1 MKITANYST
10 HNNSI
15 ELEVDD
21 KYKSLITCDI
31 PFEEWKELW
40 QEFNNEVRG
49 YLPHNA
55 CMIET
60 RRTEDYAP
68 LNTYFRRHLDKTKQI
83 CYNKSTKRKGV
94 KK

>member
-1 MKITANYST
+1 MKVSVCYST

-15 ELEVDD
+15 ELEVND
-21 KYKSLITCDI
+21 KYKSLIACDI
-31 PFEEWKELW
+31 PFEEWEKLKS
-40 QEFNNEVRG
+40 EFDNEVRG

-68 LNTYFRRHLDKTKQI
+68 LNTYFRRHLDK
-83 CYNKSTKRKGV
+83 KSEV
-94 KK
+94 